1 MKFSLY
7 TSLFR
12 WLIRRSLDLLIRGI
26 TAIHGQT
33 TVIRFLSLRKLQK
46 LPEIRSTKL
55 LKIYVIFDK
64 WNLKD
69 HFGGE
74 FKSLTNLWCLL
85 KGIIMILKTRKA
97 SLQHELVCNKTMTAY
112 DEVILIVA
120 LDTVNSLWSTN
131 SNGSSVHLRES
142 YQVNRGVQTTV
153 NALSVLTNAHFVN
166 PIFAHYNIHKMHSN
180 S

>member
-1 MKFSLY
+1 MTYQESFRSSDKGNYGHSWTNDRNSFPLFEEITKTPRNKIHQTSESLCNFWQMKFK
-7 TSLFR
+7 
-12 WLIRRSLDLLIRGI
+12 RSLW
-26 TAIHGQT
+26 
-33 TVIRFLSLRKLQK
+33 K
-46 LPEIRSTKL
+46 
-55 LKIYVIFDK
+55 
-64 WNLKD
+64 
-69 HFGGE
+69 GE

-85 KGIIMILKTRKA
+85 KGIIMLLKTRKA

-153 NALSVLTNAHFVN
+153 NAHSVLTNAHFVN
-166 PIFAHYNIHKMHSN
+166 PIFAHYNIHKMYSI